1 MLMAHKMPNNNV
13 EKIAQKMVRKNGPE
27 NGPENGPKNGPEN
40 VLRIL
45 KANL

>member
-1 MLMAHKMPNNNV
+1 MITAHKMPNNHV
-13 EKIAQKMVRKNGPE
+13 EKMAQKMVRKNRPE

-40 VLRIL
+40 VLQIL